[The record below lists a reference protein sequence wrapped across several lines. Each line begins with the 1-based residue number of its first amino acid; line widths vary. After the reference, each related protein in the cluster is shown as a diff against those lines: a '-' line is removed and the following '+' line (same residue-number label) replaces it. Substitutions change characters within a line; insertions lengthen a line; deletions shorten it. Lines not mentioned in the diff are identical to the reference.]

1 MFALL
6 HAKDN
11 LCSGL
16 EKSKPGSAEKRIP
29 YSLIIGFMLLVGMNS
44 TSTFAKDYK
53 VEAIVFKQ
61 LNAGAAA
68 ESHRYTPPSSPHS
81 ASATWAIDASMLV
94 DDVVSLNESPDY
106 EIVQTFSW
114 AQESLPF
121 SESASMSM
129 YEPSLKGWIKVYA
142 NSLLYVNLDLEMEGF
157 RLTEKRRIKLD
168 EKHFFDHPKFAV
180 LMQVSRLEKPAE
192 ETVETP

>member
-1 MFALL
+1 
-6 HAKDN
+6 
-11 LCSGL
+11 
-16 EKSKPGSAEKRIP
+16 
-29 YSLIIGFMLLVGMNS
+29 
-44 TSTFAKDYK
+44 
-53 VEAIVFKQ
+53 
-61 LNAGAAA
+61 
-68 ESHRYTPPSSPHS
+68 
-81 ASATWAIDASMLV
+81 
-94 DDVVSLNESPDY
+94 
-106 EIVQTFSW
+106 
-114 AQESLPF
+114 
-121 SESASMSM
+121 MSM